1 MNKRYFSILYP
12 VFDFLAASTS
22 WALFYIY
29 RKTEVE
35 PAVFGYKIPLDLGAR
50 FYFGL
55 IFIPFFW
62 LLLYYF
68 SGYYSNIFRK
78 SRLQELGQT
87 FFYTLTGVIII
98 FFSLILDD
106 VIVSYKNYYTSFL
119 VLFCLQFMITY
130 IPRIILTSIISRK
143 IKSRTIGFNTLMVG
157 SNIRA
162 VEVYK
167 EMETQNRNTGNI
179 FVGFVN
185 IEIKKE
191 YQLSRYIPHLGSL
204 KNLTSIINDYKV
216 EEVIIA
222 LESSEHEE
230 ISRIINKLNEF
241 EVSIKAIPDMYDI
254 LSGKVKIQTIFGTPL
269 LQITHDLIPVWQLH
283 IKRVVDILVSV
294 IALILLAPLSVFLII
309 GVMFSSPGPV
319 ILRQERIGRYGKSF
333 ILYKFRSM
341 YADAEKNGPELTRKD
356 DKRLTPFGKFM
367 RKRKFDEIPNFINVL
382 KGEMSIVGP
391 RPERQYYIDQIIK
404 KAPHYVHLQKV
415 KPGITSWGQVKYGYA
430 INVDEMIK
438 RLRYDLLYIENMSL
452 FVDFQIM
459 ISTFLAIIRQKNI

>member
-1 MNKRYFSILYP
+1 VNKRYFSILYP
-12 VFDFLAASTS
+12 VCDFLAASTS
-22 WALFYIY
+22 WVLFYLY

-35 PAVFGYKIPLDLGAR
+35 PLVFGYKIPLDLGTR

-62 LLLYYF
+62 LILHYF
-68 SGYYSNIFRK
+68 SGYYSHIYRK

-87 FFYTLTGVIII
+87 FFYSLTGVIII

-106 VIVSYKNYYTSFL
+106 VIVTYKNYYTSFL
-119 VLFCLQFMITY
+119 VLFSLQFIITY
-130 IPRIILTSIISRK
+130 VPRIFLTTTISRK
-143 IKSRTIGFNTLMVG
+143 IYSREFGFNTLMVG
-157 SNIRA
+157 SNVRA

-167 EMETQNRNTGNI
+167 EMETQNRNAGNI

-185 IEIKKE
+185 IETKKE

-204 KNLTSIINDYKV
+204 KNLTGLINDYKV

-222 LESSEHEE
+222 LETSEHEE
-230 ISRIINKLNEF
+230 ISRIINKLNECN
-241 EVSIKAIPDMYDI
+241 VSIKAIPDMYDI
-254 LSGKVKIQTIFGTPL
+254 LTGKVKIQTIFGTPL

-283 IKRVVDILVSV
+283 VKRIIDILFSV
-294 IALILLAPLSVFLII
+294 IALVLLSPLILFLII
-309 GVMFSSPGPV
+309 GVKFSSPGPV
-319 ILRQERIGRYGKSF
+319 FLSQERIGRYGNPF
-333 ILYKFRSM
+333 ILFKFRSM
-341 YADAEKNGPELTRKD
+341 YPDAEKNGPELTQKND
-356 DKRLTPFGKFM
+356 SRLTPFGKFM
-367 RKRKFDEIPNFINVL
+367 RKRKFDEIPNFINVF

-391 RPERQYYIDQIIK
+391 RPERQFYIDQIIK

-430 INVDEMIK
+430 LNVDQMIK

-459 ISTFLAIIRQKNI
+459 IYTLLTIIKQKNI